1 MLIAN
6 GVNYRRLEDVENI
19 DKLTGAGVFY
29 GSFIVEALSYEGQ
42 EIYVVEGANSAGQA
56 AIYFSKYAKNIT
68 MLVRLD
74 SLSEKMSQYLV
85 HQVNETGNIGV
96 WLNAVVTEV
105 NGDNRL
111 ENITI
116 QNTKTGEHQSVPA
129 AGLFIYIGVE
139 PRTDWLEGILQIDNH
154 GFVLAG
160 SDLENNGLPH
170 GWLIDRNPFFN

>member
-85 HQVNETGNIGV
+85 HQVNEIGNIGV

-116 QNTKTGEHQSVPA
+116 
-129 AGLFIYIGVE
+129 
-139 PRTDWLEGILQIDNH
+139 
-154 GFVLAG
+154 
-160 SDLENNGLPH
+160 
-170 GWLIDRNPFFN
+170 